1 MKGRELDAA
10 IPDNPAMPTP
20 PRIAHLVTLAVLP
33 ALLALAA
40 QWLLWPWIKPLA
52 WFMFLPAI
60 FVSSWWGGLASG
72 LITTMLSATV
82 VWWRF
87 IPPEQ
92 AWSKTEPRYLLSA
105 AIFITCGVATS
116 VFHERYR
123 RRKHRYTSLFEQ
135 APDGIFLADLQGQY
149 TEVNPAAC
157 KMLGYTRDELIGM
170 SISDVIFPAD
180 RARLREA
187 REVRL
192 LGHADMSCWQL
203 RRKDGSIVET
213 EIHAQILP
221 GGIWQAYVR
230 DISERKK
237 IESELIDSRNRL
249 RDMVLHH
256 EIACEEDRKHLS
268 AEIHDELGQILTGLR
283 MDVSMLKTN
292 RQDPRQLDET
302 LDDMS
307 ELIDGAFSVA
317 RKVVTSLRPAVL
329 NMGLIAALE
338 WLAQD
343 FTKRMGLPCMFTTD
357 LSHLPL
363 RESQSAAIFRIAQES
378 LTNVARHAQARR
390 VHIMLA
396 TEGPWLS
403 LSVQDDGQGFN
414 PATQPQGHGYGLL
427 SMRER
432 ALSLGG
438 HFDIQT
444 TQHQGT
450 TVLIQVPI

>member
-1 MKGRELDAA
+1 
-10 IPDNPAMPTP
+10 MPNP
-20 PRIAHLVTLAVLP
+20 PRIVRFSTLAGIP

-40 QWLLWPWIKPLA
+40 QSLLWPW
-52 WFMFLPAI
+52 
-60 FVSSWWGGLASG
+60 
-72 LITTMLSATV
+72 T
-82 VWWRF
+82 
-87 IPPEQ
+87 
-92 AWSKTEPRYLLSA
+92 KTEQRYLLSA
-105 AIFITCGVATS
+105 AIFIACGVAIS
-116 VFHERYR
+116 LFHERYR

-135 APDGIFLADLQGQY
+135 APDGIFLADLQGRY

-157 KMLGYTRDELIGM
+157 QMLGYSRSELIGM
-170 SISDVIFPAD
+170 SITDVIFPAD
-180 RARLREA
+180 RARFKEA

-203 RRKDGSIVET
+203 RRKDGSVVET

-230 DISERKK
+230 DITERKK

-283 MDVSMLKTN
+283 MDVSLLKTH
-292 RQDPRQLDET
+292 RHDEPQLDET

-343 FTKRMGLPCMFTTD
+343 FSRRMGLPCTLTTD
-357 LSHLPL
+357 LTHLPL

-378 LTNVARHAQARR
+378 LTNVARHAQARQA
-390 VHIMLA
+390 HIVLSVQ
-396 TEGPWLS
+396 GQLLS
-403 LSVQDDGQGFN
+403 LSVQDDGQGFEQA
-414 PATQPQGHGYGLL
+414 PQEQGHGYGLL
-427 SMRER
+427 SMQER
-432 ALSLGG
+432 VLSLGG
-438 HFDIQT
+438 HFDVQT
-444 TQHQGT
+444 TRHQGT
-450 TVLIQVPI
+450 TVRITVPI